1 MDVLM
6 PQLGETVAEGK
17 ILAWF
22 KTVGDPVAAGERL
35 FEVETDKV
43 TLEVEAIDAGTVAEI
58 RTAVGE
64 TVKVGTVVA
73 RLAAEGAVVAP
84 TATIAPVAAPMPAT
98 SPIVAAPIAVPS
110 PAAALDPFE
119 EVRTAPGRYGRAAGP
134 EDFRITPLA
143 RRLLA
148 QTGVDVAVAAE
159 AARARHDRRIRACDV
174 ETAQRAAAPKPSAAP
189 AATPATAREPARPLA
204 AGDGVAEVR
213 QLNQIRRRTGERLA
227 ESWRTVPHVFQ
238 AIDVDFGAIDEVR
251 ARHKERFRART
262 GASLTY
268 LPFIARAACL
278 ALGDFPL
285 INARLDGD
293 RLLVMRD
300 VHLGIAVDL
309 GHEGLMVPVI
319 RSASDLTLEG
329 LARAIVAQVA
339 KARAGTLGPD
349 DLSGATYS
357 ISNNGAFGTLFTAP
371 IVNPPQVAILS
382 TDAVRKR
389 PAVVETAQG
398 DFLAVRPIGMVA
410 QCFDHRAFDG
420 AYSAAFLSRLEDILE
435 RRDWAAEFA

>member
-17 ILAWF
+17 ILTWF
-22 KTVGDPVAAGERL
+22 KSVGDAVAAGDRL

-43 TLEVEAIDAGTVAEI
+43 TLEVEAIDTGTVAEI
-58 RTAVGE
+58 RTMVGE
-64 TVKVGTVVA
+64 TVAVGTVVA
-73 RLAAEGAVVAP
+73 RLAGAGEAAVVSPA
-84 TATIAPVAAPMPAT
+84 APVAAPAPSTA
-98 SPIVAAPIAVPS
+98 SVAAPTPS
-110 PAAALDPFE
+110 TAPVALDPFE
-119 EVRTAPGRYGRAAGP
+119 EVRTAPGRYGPAAGP

-148 QTGVDVAVAAE
+148 QTGVDVAAAAE

-174 ETAQRAAAPKPSAAP
+174 ETAQRTAPPKP
-189 AATPATAREPARPLA
+189 ATPPPREAPRPVA

-213 QLNQIRRRTGERLA
+213 PLNQIRRRTGERLA

-238 AIDVDFGAIDEVR
+238 AIDVDFGAIDTVR
-251 ARHKERFRART
+251 AAEKERFRARS
-262 GASLTY
+262 GVSLTY
-268 LPFIARAACL
+268 LPFIARATCL
-278 ALGDFPL
+278 ALRDFPL
-285 INARLDGD
+285 VNARLDGD

-309 GHEGLMVPVI
+309 GHDGLVVPVV
-319 RSASDLTLEG
+319 RGASDLTLEG
-329 LARAIVAQVA
+329 LARAIAAQVT

-349 DLSGATYS
+349 DFSGATYT

-371 IVNPPQVAILS
+371 IINPPQVAILS

-389 PAVVETAQG
+389 PAVVETPQG
-398 DFLAVRPIGMVA
+398 DFLAIRPVGMVA
-410 QCFDHRAFDG
+410 QSFDHRAFDG
-420 AYSAAFLSRLEDILE
+420 ATSAAFLSRLKDILE